1 MMRIDRESPT
11 TAQIALLM
19 VISTLA
25 WSFGPICTRF
35 ALQSNVD
42 PEFVGFGRVFVGMLV
57 FTPFVWRKYRAE
69 IRRMPIRALALAIAS
84 GALFGFNITLNAAS
98 LEHISVIIGQAFI
111 ATIPVWVAI
120 MEVTVLKATL
130 NRLMWLGVVLALTG
144 GIAISLATSGGP
156 AVIEGGIPALGVLF
170 ALVSASS
177 ASVYIIIGRSLRG
190 SVALVPYIWVVYA
203 SGSVV
208 CVLMLIF
215 GRATVLSYDPPG
227 YFWVLLLAIL
237 TQVFGHGVLNFVLKF
252 ISPTTITVVSQAV
265 PILSAVWALLILREV
280 PTILQGVGSAILI
293 IGVGTVLHGQ
303 NRLKRPT
310 S

>member
-1 MMRIDRESPT
+1 MRSNLASPS
-11 TAQIALLM
+11 TAQLSLLLM
-19 VISTLA
+19 MSTLA

-35 ALQSNVD
+35 ALQFNVE
-42 PEFVGFGRVFVGMLV
+42 PEFIGFGRVFVGMLA
-57 FTPFVWRKYRAE
+57 FTPFVWGKYRAE
-69 IRRMPIRALALAIAS
+69 IRQMPVRALTLAIVS
-84 GALFGFNITLNAAS
+84 GSLFGFNITLNAAS
-98 LEHISVIIGQAFI
+98 LEHISVIIGQAFL

-130 NRLMWLGVVLALTG
+130 NRMMWLGVGLALSG
-144 GIAISLATSGGP
+144 GSAISLATSGGP

-208 CVLMLIF
+208 CVLMLVI
-215 GRATVLSYDPPG
+215 GRASILSYDPPG
-227 YFWVLLLAIL
+227 YLWVLLLAIL

-293 IGVGTVLHGQ
+293 IGVGAVLHGQ

>member
-1 MMRIDRESPT
+1 MRTDLASPS
-11 TAQIALLM
+11 TAQLALLM
-19 VISTLA
+19 VVSTLA

-35 ALQSNVD
+35 ALQYNVE
-42 PEFVGFGRVFVGMLV
+42 PEFIGFGRVFVGMLV
-57 FTPFVWRKYRAE
+57 FAPFVWRKYRPE
-69 IRRMPIRALALAIAS
+69 IRQMPMRARLLAIAS

-120 MEVTVLKATL
+120 MEVTVLKAYL
-130 NRLMWLGVVLALTG
+130 NRMMWFGVALALSG

-156 AVIEGGIPALGVLF
+156 AIIEGGIPALGVLF
-170 ALVSASS
+170 ALVSACS
-177 ASVYIIIGRSLRG
+177 ASVYIIIGRSVRG
-190 SVALVPYIWVVYA
+190 SVAFVPYIWLVYA

-208 CVLMLIF
+208 CTLMLVV
-215 GRATVLSYDPPG
+215 GRANVLSYDPPG

-237 TQVFGHGVLNFVLKF
+237 AQVFGHGVLNFVLKF

-265 PILSAVWALLILREV
+265 PILSALWALLILREV
-280 PTILQGVGSAILI
+280 PTILQALGSAILI
-293 IGVGTVLHGQ
+293 IGVGTVLQGQ